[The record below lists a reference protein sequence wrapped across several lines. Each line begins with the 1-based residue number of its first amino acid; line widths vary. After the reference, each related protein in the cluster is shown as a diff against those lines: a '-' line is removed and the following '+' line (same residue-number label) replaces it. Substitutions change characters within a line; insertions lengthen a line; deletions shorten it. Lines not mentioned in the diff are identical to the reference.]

1 VADARP
7 SRKLRYFAICFLL
20 LVLAGLFLRPTV
32 DDHLRAMSL
41 LMRFS
46 DPQAQGFS
54 ASFAQRPFTQELA
67 TVQTPSGPL
76 KFRLYIPQGVS
87 HPPAVI
93 VLHGIHNLGL
103 EEPRLVR
110 FASAAA
116 GAGLLTMTPE
126 LTDLAD
132 YQVTPHTI
140 DVIGDAAMVLSQR
153 TGHKVGVIGLSFAG
167 GLALLAA
174 NRPEYAEHIG
184 FVAAVGSHDDMA
196 RVARF
201 FAANIVERTDGSKAP
216 FSAHEYGA
224 LVLVYTHLDDFFQPK
239 DIPAAREA
247 LKLWL
252 WEKPA
257 DSQRS
262 ALEMSP
268 EGQAEFDMI
277 VHHHEK
283 LQQQLLDEITKYS
296 DAMAA
301 VSPRGKLDH
310 LKVPVFLLHGTA
322 DSVIPASESEW
333 LAKDVPPAH
342 LRRILLSPALIHVH
356 LEDKVPFSQKWDLI
370 DFMAQVLEAA
380 RQANGSQAAQSL

>member
-1 VADARP
+1 MVGV
-7 SRKLRYFAICFLL
+7 LFLL
-20 LVLAGLFLRPTV
+20 LALSAARHTV

-54 ASFAQRPFTQELA
+54 ARFAQGAFTQELT

-103 EEPRLVR
+103 EEPRLVH

-116 GAGLLTMTPE
+116 GAGVLAMTPE
-126 LTDLAD
+126 LTDIAD
-132 YQVTPHTI
+132 YQVTPHTV
-140 DVIGDAAMVLSQR
+140 DVIGDAATVLSQR

-174 NRPEYAEHIG
+174 SRPQYAEHIS
-184 FVAAVGSHDDMA
+184 FVVAVGAHDDMG

-201 FAANIVERTDGSKAP
+201 FAANIVEHTDGSKAP

-224 LVLVYTHLDDFFQPK
+224 LVLIYTHLGDFFQTE

-247 LKLWL
+247 LKFWL
-252 WEKPA
+252 WEKPD
-257 DSQRS
+257 DSLRAARQMS
-262 ALEMSP
+262 AA
-268 EGQAEFDMI
+268 GQAEFDLI
-277 VHHHEK
+277 IHHHEQ
-283 LQQQLLDEITKYS
+283 LQHQLLDEVTKYS
-296 DAMAA
+296 EAMAA
-301 VSPRGKLDH
+301 VSPHGKLDG

-333 LAKDVPPAH
+333 LAKDVPPAD
-342 LRRILLSPALIHVH
+342 LRRLLLSPALIHVH

-370 DFMAQVLEAA
+370 DFMAQVLQSA
-380 RQANGSQAAQSL
+380 RQENQS